1 MNKENKAKHNVEVF
15 INVFEKLQD
24 ELSLNS
30 KLQIVGQE
38 GTTCGLN
45 GCNIQFFLCV
55 IVSGFKI
62 LRETLLHLA
71 NILFVFC
78 THSNAKLSIGWSQFN
93 NLRKTDSDYGI
104 RFSYCSKKD

>member
-45 GCNIQFFLCV
+45 GCNI
-55 IVSGFKI
+55 
-62 LRETLLHLA
+62 
-71 NILFVFC
+71 
-78 THSNAKLSIGWSQFN
+78 
-93 NLRKTDSDYGI
+93 
-104 RFSYCSKKD
+104 